1 MTPTPPIPK
10 ADRPSAIEALL
21 RAHRSEHPGTW
32 PRYQDVLSAVGGS
45 ERDFAP
51 LMRDT
56 KHRILSEEL
65 ALTRLPDLPDDLRQA
80 AERFVTD
87 CWRQAT
93 TLADSNASEIQRAR
107 QSDRLA
113 MDQERAELDAMVGW
127 LVDERDAER
136 ARAEDAEGRE
146 AALQDTLDKERT
158 ARKEAETRLEEI
170 RALFVSIGI
179 TPPSVGSKGEKAQD
193 VPESPSRGGKRQSPA
208 SSAPADADGPE
219 LPFE

>member
-1 MTPTPPIPK
+1 MTSTPPIPK

-51 LMRDT
+51 LMRET
-56 KHRILSEEL
+56 KQRLLSEEL
-65 ALTRLPDLPDDLRQA
+65 TLTQLPELPDDLEDA
-80 AERFVTD
+80 AKRFVTE

-93 TLADSNASEIQRAR
+93 ALADSNAAEIQRAR
-107 QSDRLA
+107 QADRRA
-113 MDQERAELDAMVGW
+113 MDEERSELDAMVGR

-136 ARAEDAEGRE
+136 VRADDAEGRA
-146 AALQDTLDKERT
+146 AALREALEHERA
-158 ARKEAETRLEEI
+158 AREEAETRLEEV
-170 RALFVSIGI
+170 RALFRSIGF
-179 TPPSVGSKGEKAQD
+179 TPQSEGAPGEKTPGEPKKASA
-193 VPESPSRGGKRQSPA
+193 PGNKRPSA
-208 SSAPADADGPE
+208 SSDEVEPEGPE

>member
-1 MTPTPPIPK
+1 MTSTPPIPK

-51 LMRDT
+51 MMRET
-56 KHRILSEEL
+56 KQKILSEEL
-65 ALTRLPDLPDDLRQA
+65 VLTQLPELPDDLEDA
-80 AERFVTD
+80 AKRFVTE

-93 TLADSNASEIQRAR
+93 TLADSNAAELQRAR
-107 QSDRLA
+107 QADRRA
-113 MDQERAELDAMVGW
+113 MDEERSELDAMVGR

-136 ARAEDAEGRE
+136 ARADDAEGRE
-146 AALQDTLDKERT
+146 AALREALEKEHT
-158 ARKEAETRLEEI
+158 AREEAETRLEEI
-170 RALFVSIGI
+170 RALFRSIGF
-179 TPPSVGSKGEKAQD
+179 TPPSEGAPSAKPDEPKKASGSGN
-193 VPESPSRGGKRQSPA
+193 KR
-208 SSAPADADGPE
+208 SSASAADVEPEGPE